1 MTEVPPTDVP
11 NNDISVEMEIEN
23 DDDNENERPPDD
35 NIHNSENEETQP
47 LLENVE
53 VGLYYTEIYI
63 KEQCYFHR
71 DRVDVNIMGAQ
82 MMNCVVQ
89 REFKCI
95 MQAVYNEMIFC
106 SSTSIISGSAQTKCC
121 IIL

>member
-1 MTEVPPTDVP
+1 MTEVTP
-11 NNDISVEMEIEN
+11 NNDKPVEMEIEN
-23 DDDNENERPPDD
+23 DDENKNERQTDN
-35 NIHNSENEETQP
+35 NIHNSEDEETQP

-53 VGLYYTEIYI
+53 VGSYSTEIYI

-71 DRVDVNIMGAQ
+71 DRVDVNIMGLQ
-82 MMNCVVQ
+82 LMNYVVH

-95 MQAVYNEMIFC
+95 MQAVCNEMIFC
-106 SSTSIISGSAQTKCC
+106 SSTSIISGSTQTKCC